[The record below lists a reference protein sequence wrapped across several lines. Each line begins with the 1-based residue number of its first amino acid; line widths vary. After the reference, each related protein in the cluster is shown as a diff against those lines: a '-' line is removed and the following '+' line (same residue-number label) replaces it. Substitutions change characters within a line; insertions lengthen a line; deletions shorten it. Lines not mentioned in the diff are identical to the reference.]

1 MACLLLLSAGTG
13 VGAHLGRRKKE
24 SKSAKKKRNYMIITR
39 TPYRISFFGGGTD
52 YPAWYREH
60 GGAVIS
66 STIDKYCY
74 LSVRHLPPF
83 FQHRFRVVYS
93 AIESCKSIDDIQHPS
108 VRETLRFLKIDRGVE
123 IHHDGDLPARSG
135 MGSSSAFTVGLLNAL
150 HALNGHMVCKDEL
163 AQQGIQ
169 LEQDILKETV
179 GSQDQVNCAHGGF
192 NHILFHSSGEI
203 SVRPVILPPERLTN
217 LNDHLMLF
225 YTGIKRTAEQVAQSF
240 VPTIEAKRRQLRIL
254 RDMVDEAL
262 SVLCGQGDLAG
273 FGELL
278 HEGWLAKQSL
288 SDRVS
293 NEAISGIYDA
303 ARAAGAVGGKITG
316 AGGGGFL
323 LLFVPQER
331 QSAVRE
337 RLGKLVH
344 VPFKFENA
352 GSQVIFY
359 DRDEDYRAAE
369 ADNQRRA
376 LAAFRELEEV
386 EASPAATMV

>member
-1 MACLLLLSAGTG
+1 M
-13 VGAHLGRRKKE
+13 
-24 SKSAKKKRNYMIITR
+24 
-39 TPYRISFFGGGTD
+39 
-52 YPAWYREH
+52 
-60 GGAVIS
+60 
-66 STIDKYCY
+66 
-74 LSVRHLPPF
+74 
-83 FQHRFRVVYS
+83 
-93 AIESCKSIDDIQHPS
+93 
-108 VRETLRFLKIDRGVE
+108 E

-203 SVRPVILPPERLTN
+203 SVRPVILPPERLAD
-217 LNDHLMLF
+217 LNNHLMLF

-254 RDMVDEAL
+254 RDMVDESL
-262 SVLCGQGDLAG
+262 SVLCGQGDLTG

-316 AGGGGFL
+316 AGGGGFGVSNGTWAR
-323 LLFVPQER
+323 FVQMLGEPR
-331 QSAVRE
+331 RGRAVR
-337 RLGKLVH
+337 GVG
-344 VPFKFENA
+344 VDDDA
-352 GSQVIFY
+352 GSVAE
-359 DRDEDYRAAE
+359 EDSQGADGGKEGTGPVGLRSLPHPRA
-369 ADNQRRA
+369 
-376 LAAFRELEEV
+376 
-386 EASPAATMV
+386 T